1 MNKQTYFALTHP
13 AICRTIKLMKT
24 ARLEARLSEDQKN
37 LVAQAAGY
45 QGVSQTD
52 FVLMT
57 VLDEA
62 RRVVREQG
70 VIELSL
76 EQSEKVAAA
85 MINPPTP
92 NDALKDAFAEYRK
105 KVAS

>member
-1 MNKQTYFALTHP
+1 
-13 AICRTIKLMKT
+13 MKT
-24 ARLEARLSEDQKN
+24 ARVEARLTEDQKE
-37 LVAQAAGY
+37 LVARAAGY

-62 RRVVREQG
+62 RRVVRERD
-70 VIELSL
+70 VVELSL
-76 EQSEKVAAA
+76 EQSRRVAEA
-85 MINPPTP
+85 MIASPEP
-92 NDALKDAFAEYRK
+92 NAALRKAFAEHRA

>member
-1 MNKQTYFALTHP
+1 MGF
-13 AICRTIKLMKT
+13 MKT
-24 ARLEARLSEDQKN
+24 ARLEARLTEDQKE
-37 LVAQAAGY
+37 LVARAAGY

-62 RRVVREQG
+62 RRVVRERD
-70 VIELSL
+70 VVELSL
-76 EQSEKVAAA
+76 EQSRRVAEA
-85 MINPPTP
+85 MIASPEP
-92 NDALKDAFAEYRK
+92 NAALRKAFAEHRA

>member
-1 MNKQTYFALTHP
+1 
-13 AICRTIKLMKT
+13 MKT
-24 ARLEARLSEDQKN
+24 ARLEARLTESQKE

-62 RRVVREQG
+62 RRVIREQD

-76 EQSEKVAAA
+76 KQSKKVAEAL
-85 MINPPTP
+85 MNPPAP
-92 NDALKDAFAEYRK
+92 GDALRKAFGEHRK
-105 KVAS
+105 KVVS

>member
-1 MNKQTYFALTHP
+1 
-13 AICRTIKLMKT
+13 MKT
-24 ARLEARLSEDQKN
+24 ARLEARLTETQKD
-37 LVAQAAGY
+37 LVARAAEY

-52 FVLMT
+52 FVLMA

-62 RRVVREQG
+62 RRVVREQE

-76 EQSEKVAAA
+76 QQSRRVAEALIAPARPNAA
-85 MINPPTP
+85 
-92 NDALKDAFAEYRK
+92 LRRAFAAHAK